1 MDDSTAE
8 HIDGLLDE
16 ARGLLDAIRE
26 GEADDRARRR
36 AHRLRET
43 LGVALILSERL
54 ARDAGNDAMVR
65 LEATA
70 DGGRVAFSVD
80 LDSDEWTLN

>member
-1 MDDSTAE
+1 MNDMTADR
-8 HIDGLLDE
+8 IDGLLNE

-26 GEADDRARRR
+26 GEADDRTRRR

-43 LGVALILSERL
+43 LGVALILSEHL
-54 ARDAGNDAMVR
+54 ARDAGNGPMVE

-80 LDSDEWTLN
+80 LDGDEWTLN